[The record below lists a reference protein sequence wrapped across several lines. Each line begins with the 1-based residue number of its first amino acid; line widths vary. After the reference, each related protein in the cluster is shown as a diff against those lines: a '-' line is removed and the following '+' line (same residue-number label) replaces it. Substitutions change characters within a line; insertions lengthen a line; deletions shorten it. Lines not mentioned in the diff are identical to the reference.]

1 MNTDTSA
8 TTAQVLT
15 EALPYIQK
23 FHGHTVVIKYGGNA
37 MIDEQLKNNFARDV
51 VLMKLV
57 GINPIIVHGGG
68 PQIGDLLNKLGI
80 ESKFVSGMRITDAD
94 TMDVVQMVLGGLVNK
109 EIVSLINTHGG
120 RAVGITGKDG
130 GLLKARKLSAQT
142 VDEDTEESVDIGQ
155 VGEITEVDVD
165 VLETLTESQFI
176 PIIAPIGVG
185 EDGES
190 YNINA
195 DIVAGKVAEAMSAS
209 KLVLLTNTPGILDA
223 EQKTLSG
230 LSKTDVESLISNG
243 IINEGM
249 LPKVDCALSAVSS
262 GVSSV
267 QIIDG
272 RVPHALLLEIFTDS
286 GVGTQILA
294 DG

>member
-1 MNTDTSA
+1 MKTDTSA
-8 TTAQVLT
+8 TTAQILT

-23 FHGHTVVIKYGGNA
+23 FHGQTVVIKYGGNA

-68 PQIGDLLNKLGI
+68 PQIGDLLHKLGI
-80 ESKFVSGMRITDAD
+80 ESKFVGGMRITDAD

-130 GLLKARKLSAQT
+130 GLLKAQKLSTHT
-142 VDEDTEESVDIGQ
+142 VDKDTEEFIDIGQ
-155 VGEITEVDVD
+155 VGEVTEVNVD

-176 PIIAPIGVG
+176 PVIAPIGVG
-185 EDGES
+185 GDGES

-195 DIVAGKVAEAMSAS
+195 DIVAGKVAEALVAS

-223 EQKTLSG
+223 EQNTLSG
-230 LSKTDVESLISNG
+230 LSKADVESLISEG

-249 LPKVDCALSAVSS
+249 LPKVECALSAVSS
-262 GVSSV
+262 GVQSV

>member
-1 MNTDTSA
+1 MKTDTSA

-23 FHGHTVVIKYGGNA
+23 FHGQTVVIKYGGNA

-68 PQIGDLLNKLGI
+68 PQIGDLLHKLGI
-80 ESKFVSGMRITDAD
+80 ESKFVGGMRITDAD

-130 GLLKARKLSAQT
+130 GLLKAQKLSTHT
-142 VDEDTEESVDIGQ
+142 VDKDTEEFVDIGQ
-155 VGEITEVDVD
+155 VGEVTEVNVD

-176 PIIAPIGVG
+176 PVIAPIGVG
-185 EDGES
+185 GDGES

-195 DIVAGKVAEAMSAS
+195 DIVAGKVAEALVAS

-223 EQKTLSG
+223 EQNTLSG
-230 LSKTDVESLISNG
+230 LSKADVESLISEG

-249 LPKVDCALSAVSS
+249 LPKVECALSAVSS
-262 GVSSV
+262 GVQSV

-272 RVPHALLLEIFTDS
+272 RVPHSLLLEIFTDS

>member
-1 MNTDTSA
+1 MKTDTSA

-23 FHGHTVVIKYGGNA
+23 FHGQTVVIKYGGNA

-68 PQIGDLLNKLGI
+68 PQIGDLLHKLGI
-80 ESKFVSGMRITDAD
+80 ESKFVGGMRITDAD

-130 GLLKARKLSAQT
+130 GLLKAQKLSTHT
-142 VDEDTEESVDIGQ
+142 VDKDTEEFVDIGQ
-155 VGEITEVDVD
+155 VGEVTEVNVD

-176 PIIAPIGVG
+176 PVIAPIGVG
-185 EDGES
+185 GDGES

-195 DIVAGKVAEAMSAS
+195 DIVAGKVAEALVAS

-223 EQKTLSG
+223 EQNTLSG
-230 LSKTDVESLISNG
+230 LSKADVESLISEG

-249 LPKVDCALSAVSS
+249 LPKVECALSAVSS
-262 GVSSV
+262 GVQSV